1 MTIDAIDR
9 KQLTFE
15 RGKLSNTELL
25 EIHEHLLRPRL
36 IEEKMLSM
44 LRQGRIS
51 KWFSGIGQEAVA
63 VGSALAMHTDEYILP
78 MHRNLGTFTT
88 RGVPMARLFSQFQG
102 RANGFTKGRD
112 RSFHFGTQDYKLV
125 GMISHL
131 GPQLGVADGIA
142 LAHKLRKEKKCT
154 LVFTGDG
161 ATSEGD
167 FHESVNTAAV
177 WNLPVI
183 IVIENNGYGLSTP
196 SDEQFKCK

>member
-1 MTIDAIDR
+1 MFLETIEKKQIAFDR
-9 KQLTFE
+9 KKLTDA
-15 RGKLSNTELL
+15 ELL
-25 EIHEHLLRPRL
+25 SIYEQLLRPRL

-63 VGSALAMHTDEYILP
+63 VGSALAMEADEYLLP
-78 MHRNLGTFTT
+78 MHRNLGTFTA
-88 RGVPMARLFSQFQG
+88 RGVPMARLFSQFKG
-102 RANGFTKGRD
+102 FANGFTKGRD
-112 RSFHFGTQDYKLV
+112 RSFHFGTQEYKMV

-142 LAHKLRKEKKCT
+142 LAHKLRNEHKCT

-167 FHESVNTAAV
+167 FHESVNVAAV
-177 WNLPVI
+177 
-183 IVIENNGYGLSTP
+183 
-196 SDEQFKCK
+196 